1 MNEKKSIQELTI
13 KNNFMFG
20 AVMLN
25 PENCKE
31 TLERCLGIEI
41 ERVEVDKEKSIVYNP
56 EFKGVRLDIYAK
68 DENNTH
74 YNVEMQVLRKPAIE
88 KRARYYHGQIDME
101 ILLSGLSY
109 KELPDTYVG
118 ELYVKKNQNFLWKT
132 EHIRFF
138 LVQRVRILTKYHQ
151 S

>member
-1 MNEKKSIQELTI
+1 MNNKKSIQELTI

-41 ERVEVDKEKSIVYNP
+41 ERVEVDKEK
-56 EFKGVRLDIYAK
+56 
-68 DENNTH
+68 
-74 YNVEMQVLRKPAIE
+74 
-88 KRARYYHGQIDME
+88 
-101 ILLSGLSY
+101 
-109 KELPDTYVG
+109 
-118 ELYVKKNQNFLWKT
+118 
-132 EHIRFF
+132 
-138 LVQRVRILTKYHQ
+138 KYCLQ

>member
-1 MNEKKSIQELTI
+1 MLEYKEKNMNNKKSIQELTI

-41 ERVEVDKEKSIVYNP
+41 ERVEVDKEK
-56 EFKGVRLDIYAK
+56 
-68 DENNTH
+68 
-74 YNVEMQVLRKPAIE
+74 
-88 KRARYYHGQIDME
+88 
-101 ILLSGLSY
+101 
-109 KELPDTYVG
+109 
-118 ELYVKKNQNFLWKT
+118 
-132 EHIRFF
+132 
-138 LVQRVRILTKYHQ
+138 KYCLQ